1 MYAIVETGSKQ
12 YKVSVGDRFKIE
24 KLGSTKGSEAILNRV
39 LMIHDDKEIHVG
51 NPYLPKAQI
60 ICDVIETY
68 KEPRIIVFKFK
79 RRKGYQRKKGHRQA
93 MTHLKVREI
102 QLEGTEKVVAEAEPQ
117 KKVAAHTEQPLKK
130 AAAKKILKRKTITKK
145 TTTKKR

>member
-79 RRKGYQRKKGHRQA
+79 RRKGYQRKKGHRQS
-93 MTHLKVREI
+93 MTLLKVKEI
-102 QLEGTEKVVAEAEPQ
+102 HLEGTGKVVPTAEPQ
-117 KKVAAHTEQPLKK
+117 KKVAVHAERLLKK
-130 AAAKKILKRKTITKK
+130 AAAKKPLKRKTVAKKTITKK
-145 TTTKKR
+145 R

>member
-12 YKVSVGDRFKIE
+12 YKVSIGDRFKIE
-24 KLGSTKGSEAILNRV
+24 KLDQEKGSEAILNRV
-39 LMIHDDKEIHVG
+39 LMIHDKEIHVG

-60 ICDVIETY
+60 ICDIIETY

-93 MTHLKVREI
+93 MTLLKVKEI
-102 QLEGTEKVVAEAEPQ
+102 HLEGTRKVVPTAEPQ
-117 KKVAAHTEQPLKK
+117 KKVATHAERPLKK
-130 AAAKKILKRKTITKK
+130 AAAKKILKRKAPIKKTITKRK
-145 TTTKKR
+145 G

>member
-24 KLGSTKGSEAILNRV
+24 KLELEKGSEAILNRV
-39 LMIHDDKEIHVG
+39 LMIHDKELHLG

-102 QLEGTEKVVAEAEPQ
+102 HLEGTAKVAPEAEPQ
-117 KKVAAHTEQPLKK
+117 KKVAAHAAKPLKK
-130 AAAKKILKRKTITKK
+130 AAAKKTLKRKTVTKK
-145 TTTKKR
+145 TTTKKK

>member
-12 YKVSVGDRFKIE
+12 YKISVGDRFKIE
-24 KLGSTKGSEAILNRV
+24 KLDQAKGSEAILNRV
-39 LMIHDDKEIHVG
+39 LMIHDKEIHVG

-68 KEPRIIVFKFK
+68 KEPRIVVFKFK

-93 MTHLKVREI
+93 MTLLKVKEI
-102 QLEGTEKVVAEAEPQ
+102 HLEGAEKIVVAAEPQ
-117 KKVAAHTEQPLKK
+117 RKVAAHAERPLKK
-130 AAAKKILKRKTITKK
+130 AVAKKPLKRKMAGKK
-145 TTTKKR
+145 TTTKKK

>member
-12 YKVSVGDRFKIE
+12 YKVSIGDRFKIE
-24 KLGSTKGSEAILNRV
+24 KLGLTEGSQAILNRV
-39 LMIHDDKEIHVG
+39 LIIHDDKDLHVG

-68 KEPRIIVFKFK
+68 KEPRVIVFKFK

-102 QLEGTEKVVAEAEPQ
+102 HLEGTGKVVPASEPQ
-117 KKVAAHTEQPLKK
+117 KKVAVQAARPLKK
-130 AAAKKILKRKTITKK
+130 AAAKKPLKRKTVTKK
-145 TTTKKR
+145 TITKRK

>member
-12 YKVSVGDRFKIE
+12 YKVSVGDRFKVE
-24 KLGSTKGSEAILNRV
+24 KLESGKGSQAILNRV
-39 LMIHDDKEIHVG
+39 LMIHDKELHLG

-68 KEPRIIVFKFK
+68 KEPRVIIFKFK

-93 MTHLKVREI
+93 MTLLKVREI
-102 QLEGTEKVVAEAEPQ
+102 HLEGTA
-117 KKVAAHTEQPLKK
+117 KVAPAATHEPLKK
-130 AAAKKILKRKTITKK
+130 AAAKKILKRKTVTKK
-145 TTTKKR
+145 TTTKKK